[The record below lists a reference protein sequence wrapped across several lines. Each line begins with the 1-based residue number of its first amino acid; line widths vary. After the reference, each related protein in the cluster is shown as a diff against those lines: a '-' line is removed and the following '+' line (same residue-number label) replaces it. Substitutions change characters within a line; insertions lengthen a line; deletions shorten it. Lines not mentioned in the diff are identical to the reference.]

1 MNSSTFDLAMPHKRI
16 ARLFILIF
24 LLCLSSAVRSQTVG
38 LVLSGGGVRGM
49 AHLGVIK
56 ALEEEGIPIDFI
68 TGTSAGAL
76 VGSMYA
82 SGLTPDQMITQ
93 LSSPDFIRRAG
104 GGFNEE
110 NGYLLHRPE
119 PDASIASVRLLLDSI
134 LRTQIP
140 SNVVNTGEI
149 DFSLMES
156 FALPSAISNYDFD
169 SLLVPFRCVSADITA
184 KTPVVFSNGDLAL
197 AVRASM
203 AFPFYFPPVIIENN
217 LHYDGG
223 IYNNFPADVMMESFH
238 PDLVIG
244 VNVVGSPEP
253 PAHGNFLSQL
263 KSMIQQHQ
271 ELELPRSRD
280 IMITPDL
287 SDISTLEFEDTQRSI
302 DSGYAAAKR
311 LIPLLRASISRKTD
325 PDALSK
331 GRNRLRSTHRTITI
345 EKIRI
350 NGLNQEQSA
359 YIQSVLNPK
368 NKCLTLSELRQH
380 WFRLLADENLA
391 YLYPKLL
398 YNSTSGDFHLLVD
411 ARRKQGL
418 AIDFGGIVSSRPI
431 NTGFVSMQ
439 QRFMGQQSM
448 LIHGNLYFGK
458 LYNSA
463 SLRLR
468 LDIPGSLPFYV
479 EPAASISQFDY
490 FKSSSTFF
498 SDVKPSFLIQ
508 QERLFSMT
516 VGMPIKQKT
525 KLTTSIHAF
534 RRNDRYYLT
543 RNFTENDTADITR
556 MDGFMGMLQFE
567 RNTLNRKMYPNEG
580 VMFRISGRGIIGD
593 EFTAPGNTRQFV
605 DTTKIAREWL
615 QMGIQYEQ
623 YWKTGG
629 WYTPGFQMSMQ
640 FSGMPFLSNFRA
652 STSFSNAF
660 QPLPEM
666 QSVFL
671 DAFRAN
677 SFVGIGTMNIFS
689 VSEDIDFR
697 LEGYVFQ
704 PFQEILEKTNFKTYA
719 GEAFNKRY
727 FCATANAVYS
737 SPVGPISLALN
748 YIQGRE
754 EPLSVMF
761 HLGYLIFNRR
771 IFQ

>member
-1 MNSSTFDLAMPHKRI
+1 MSVKHTATL
-16 ARLFILIF
+16 LVLIQ
-24 LLCLSSAVRSQTVG
+24 LLSGVFEVRSQTVG

-56 ALEEEGIPIDFI
+56 ALEEEGIPIDYI

-76 VGSMYA
+76 VGSLYA
-82 SGLTPDQMITQ
+82 SGLTPHQMITQ
-93 LSSPDFIRRAG
+93 LSSPEFIRRAG
-104 GGFNEE
+104 GGYNEE
-110 NGYLLHRPE
+110 NGYLLHKPE
-119 PDASIASVRLLLDSI
+119 PDASIASVRLLIDSV

-149 DFSLMES
+149 DYTLMEN
-156 FALPSAISNYDFD
+156 FALPSAISNYTFD

-184 KTPVVFSNGDLAL
+184 KTPVVFSHGDLAR

-203 AFPFYFPPVIIENN
+203 AFPFYFPPVIIGDN

-223 IYNNFPADVMMESFH
+223 IYNNFPADVMMESYH
-238 PDLVIG
+238 PDLIIG
-244 VNVVGSPEP
+244 VNSVGIPEQ

-263 KSMIQQHQ
+263 KAMIQQHQ
-271 ELELPRSRD
+271 EVVLPRTDD
-280 IMITPDL
+280 ILITPDL
-287 SDISTLEFEDTQRSI
+287 SDISTLEFEDTQRAI

-311 LIPLLRASISRKTD
+311 LIPVILARMMREADSIKLEAGRKRLRAQNKAIVVDR
-325 PDALSK
+325 
-331 GRNRLRSTHRTITI
+331 IQI
-345 EKIRI
+345 E
-350 NGLNQEQSA
+350 GVNQEQAA
-359 YIQSVLNPK
+359 YIRTVLNPS
-368 NKCLTLSELRQH
+368 NQDLTLSELKQN
-380 WFRLLADENLA
+380 WFRLLADENLS
-391 YLYPKLL
+391 YLYPRLVYDSLKGSFGLV
-398 YNSTSGDFHLLVD
+398 VD
-411 ARRKQGL
+411 ARKKQGL
-418 AIDFGGIVSSRPI
+418 SIDFGGIVSSRPI
-431 NTGFVSMQ
+431 NTGFVGVQ
-439 QRFMGQQSM
+439 QRFMGRQSI
-448 LIHGNLYFGK
+448 LLYGNLYFGK

-463 SLRLR
+463 AVRFR
-468 LDIPGSLPFYV
+468 LDLPGSIPFFV
-479 EPAASISQFDY
+479 EPAVSLSRFDY

-498 SDVKPSFLIQ
+498 ADIKPSFLIQ

-516 VGMPIKQKT
+516 IGMPIKQKT
-525 KLTTSIHAF
+525 KLTTSAQAF
-534 RRNDRYYLT
+534 RRSDEYYLT
-543 RNFTENDTADITR
+543 RNFSENDTADITR
-556 MDGFMGMLQFE
+556 LDGFMALIQFE

-580 VMFRISGRGIIGD
+580 TMFRISGRGITGN

-605 DTTKIAREWL
+605 DTTNIERRWL
-615 QMGIQYEQ
+615 QLGIQYEQ
-623 YWKTGG
+623 YWKTSG
-629 WYTPGFQMSMQ
+629 WYTPGFQLSMQ
-640 FSGMPFLSNFRA
+640 FSGTPLLSNYR
-652 STSFSNAF
+652 SSISLSNAF

-666 QSVFL
+666 QTLFL

-677 SFVGIGTMNIFS
+677 NFVGIGTINIFS
-689 VSEDIDFR
+689 ISEDIDFR

-704 PFQEILEKTNFKTYA
+704 PFQEVLAKPNLKAYS